1 MAASHLLAPP
11 TTIVPGALSARLR
24 PADLPHMRATA
35 LFPLSRLAS
44 LAPLGVSRRAPQPVR
59 AASADLPAPAPPSS
73 LSDRRSLLL
82 GALAA
87 ASAASLGAAGA
98 SQAAECELQETPSGL
113 QFCDQVE
120 GTGDEASAGT
130 RIQAHYAGRLLSG
143 VVFDS
148 SYDRGRPLVFRVGVG
163 QRSARPPLT
172 PAPPFLPVRAVVAC
186 VSVVWQVIRG
196 WDLGI
201 LGGPGIPPMKAGG
214 KRTLRIPADLA
225 YGSRGAGCRGGTCRI
240 PPGSD
245 LIFDVEY
252 LGTA

>member
-11 TTIVPGALSARLR
+11 TTIVPGALSARVR

-35 LFPLSRLAS
+35 LFPLSRPAS

-59 AASADLPAPAPPSS
+59 AASPDLPARAPLSSAPA

-98 SQAAECELQETPSGL
+98 AQAAECELQETPSGL
-113 QFCDQVE
+113 QFCDQVV
-120 GTGDEASAGT
+120 GAGDEASAGT

-163 QRSARPPLT
+163 
-172 PAPPFLPVRAVVAC
+172 
-186 VSVVWQVIRG
+186 QVIRG

-225 YGSRGAGCRGGTCRI
+225 YGSRGAGCRGGVCRI

>member
-11 TTIVPGALSARLR
+11 TTIVPGALSARVR

-35 LFPLSRLAS
+35 LFPLSRPAS

-59 AASADLPAPAPPSS
+59 AASADLPAPAPLSS
-73 LSDRRSLLL
+73 APALSDRRSLLL

-98 SQAAECELQETPSGL
+98 AQAAECELQETPSGL
-113 QFCDQVE
+113 QFCDQVV
-120 GTGDEASAGT
+120 GAGDEASAGT

-163 QRSARPPLT
+163 
-172 PAPPFLPVRAVVAC
+172 
-186 VSVVWQVIRG
+186 QVIRG

-225 YGSRGAGCRGGTCRI
+225 YGSRGAGCRGGVCRI